1 MGSYKTASKMNVLKN
16 LQTLVVCPEE
26 PSKS

>member
-1 MGSYKTASKMNVLKN
+1 MGSFKTPSKMNVLKN

-26 PSKS
+26 PPKS